1 MKPYIYHV
9 NIIMTI
15 HAHILSQK
23 GCSLTLC
30 NRPMP
35 ACNHVQLDIP
45 AVKEACLVQ
54 YIIHAGYTAGLS

>member
-1 MKPYIYHV
+1 MINNDMIIMQYLEGNNKAMQYHA

-15 HAHILSQK
+15 HAHISQK

-35 ACNHVQLDIP
+35 AAACNHVQLDFP
-45 AVKEACLVQ
+45 VC
-54 YIIHAGYTAGLS
+54 